1 MWQDTLVI
9 LGMFALR
16 LGVPVVLTIAVCHVL
31 DRLSVKRAEQIGAQ
45 RRANLRATAHEGKV
59 VRQLQCWEIKRC
71 DEATRAACPAY
82 QRPNLPCWLA
92 LQLAG
97 CQLSEQCLTCSLY
110 DLRKAA

>member
-9 LGMFALR
+9 LGLFVLR
-16 LGVPVVLTIAVCHVL
+16 LGVPVALTIAICHGL
-31 DRLSVKRAEQIGAQ
+31 DQLSQKRAAQ
-45 RRANLRATAHEGKV
+45 LASQKQARLRAVIQEGRV

-71 DEATRAACPAY
+71 DETARAQCPAH

-97 CQLSEQCLTCSLY
+97 CQLSEECLTCSLY

>member
-16 LGVPVVLTIAVCHVL
+16 LGVPVVLTIAICHGL
-31 DRLSVKRAEQIGAQ
+31 DRLSVKRAAQMGAQ
-45 RRANLRATAHEGKV
+45 RQARLRAAAHGGKV

-71 DEATRAACPAY
+71 DEATRAECPAR

-97 CQLSEQCLTCSLY
+97 CQLSDECLTCSLY